1 MFKGIIVE
9 YKGTYG
15 IALKFSSNKK
25 ATEIPKKLKKKKTQ
39 KPKTQNHACSK

>member
-9 YKGTYG
+9 YKGAYG

-25 ATEIPKKLKKKKTQ
+25 ATEIPKKLKKKNPET
-39 KPKTQNHACSK
+39 